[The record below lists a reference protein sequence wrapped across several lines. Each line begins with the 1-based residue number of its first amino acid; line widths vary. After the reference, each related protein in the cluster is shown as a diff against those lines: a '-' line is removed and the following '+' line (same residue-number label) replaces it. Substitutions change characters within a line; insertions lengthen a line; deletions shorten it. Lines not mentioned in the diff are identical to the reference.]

1 MRRTGAFRPGVSER
15 NSSGRRLS
23 GTGGGESSG
32 EPLPHIFSQQRKRY
46 VVTPLAIDIH
56 IPLAQS
62 LMMAPTLRTTAKERA
77 LSGRMAISSRCN
89 AGPNGSPSA
98 QSASMASAIG
108 ANPRPAH
115 R

>member
-1 MRRTGAFRPGVSER
+1 MSER

-62 LMMAPTLRTTAKERA
+62 LMMGSDLTHHSQRTRIIRQNGDFQPMQRGPEWVSER
-77 LSGRMAISSRCN
+77 
-89 AGPNGSPSA
+89 P
-98 QSASMASAIG
+98 IG
-108 ANPRPAH
+108 
-115 R
+115 